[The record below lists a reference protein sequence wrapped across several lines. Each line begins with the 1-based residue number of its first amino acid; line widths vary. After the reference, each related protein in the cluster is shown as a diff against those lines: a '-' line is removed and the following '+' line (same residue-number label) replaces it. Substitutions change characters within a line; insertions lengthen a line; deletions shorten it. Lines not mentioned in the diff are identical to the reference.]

1 MGIYDYLNTNNNQIA
16 DLSYNAEAKALIDN
30 LIAGNID
37 DRTSYGRLGKVNHMI
52 NGYQTL
58 SSSDNQYRI
67 KVPDPQSSGYF
78 WVNAQIDPNTGKA
91 TNLGSTYGSN
101 GNDYS
106 SFYAP
111 LAVAAM
117 IAAPALAP
125 ELMGYLG
132 GAEAGSTVAGD
143 AFLPGAL
150 ATDATVAP
158 TIAADVATQVAP
170 TVAADVAATA
180 PSLSQ
185 IGSSALTGAGK
196 GLATTVAR
204 DVLTGQPITP
214 EGLLT
219 GAVTGGVGGGVGNLA
234 GQLDA
239 GTIGSGIA
247 AGTAG
252 GATGAALNGGN
263 IGQGALSGA
272 LSGLSSGITGDTLKG
287 LDPVTTAAGQSVAS
301 TLTNALKTGN
311 TNNLVENLISGGLSS
326 AGLTGLING
335 LPDTPTAKTDVA
347 STGGLSEAEL
357 AAINNP
363 YDTTQYPNYAPVA
376 STGTDTPLVPLS
388 PTVSIGNL
396 TDNQSSPQG
405 ALLGTNGVENPDGT
419 VTMPDGTVNTYD
431 ANGELVS
438 SMPPTAPS
446 VDTTNINFIPQQP
459 ATTPQV
465 SAPTPDTQ
473 SPLSTVT
480 PQQPTASVTQQQP
493 PIDLSPINSQLGGLN
508 TGLNDLSGTVSGLGT
523 GLNNLSGTVS
533 GLGTGLNNL
542 SGTVS
547 GLGTGLNNLSGTVS
561 GLGTGLDTANQ
572 NITNL
577 GNTVTQNQAT
587 TDKAL
592 TNLSDAQKA
601 QIASQTAM
609 GVSLNSAIN
618 NVQSNVSGQVNNL
631 KSTIADMSETA
642 PKATLLKGTQV
653 ASPLASVYNLPIEP
667 YVQPVQNPQSLYE
680 IQNAAEGGIIHKA
693 SGGSLP
699 MVPKL
704 LKGQSTQ
711 HPNLMGWHGAQLFAD
726 GGMAYQDRTLP
737 EGHNPKFF
745 SEGGLSSME
754 NRYVTGDGDG
764 TSDSIPA
771 MLANGEFVIPADIV
785 SGLGNGSN
793 DAGAEILNAFMET
806 IREHKQKHDAKNLPP
821 NSLGPLAYLKQA
833 KQKAS
838 A

>member
-170 TVAADVAATA
+170 TVAADVASTA

-335 LPDTPTAKTDVA
+335 VSDLPTTTKTDVA

-396 TDNQSSPQG
+396 TDSQSAPQG
-405 ALLGTNGVENPDGT
+405 TLSGSNGTLNPDGT
-419 VTMPDGTVNTYD
+419 VTMPNGTINTYD

-438 SMPPTAPS
+438 SAPPIGPS

-480 PQQPTASVTQQQP
+480 QQQPTASVTQQQP

-508 TGLNDLSGTVSGLGT
+508 TGLND
-523 GLNNLSGTVS
+523 
-533 GLGTGLNNL
+533 L

-631 KSTIADMSETA
+631 KSTIADMSKTA

-745 SEGGLSSME
+745 SEGGLNSME